1 MFPDLILA
9 ARHASEPSRKSVPDR
24 YHRQMTQL
32 RVVLDTNVFTPQH
45 FDLIDKSPMRELC
58 RRGQIVP
65 IYSGPFFE
73 ETARAYMRDKVRDAL
88 LSRWLPFIC
97 ETGGRFHEDLPT
109 IWHREVV
116 RGTGRKVLTYMK
128 PRVQQEMIGRI
139 RALPPDG
146 SWDLIRETER
156 ERRADADRLIAQR
169 EISKQMRVEVAEEVR
184 ARGLKHRRDDV
195 AEVVKRGLVALIGRG
210 MIERHL
216 GCWNWRAVANRWE
229 RNPASYRY
237 FTQFVENMTYKEVL
251 FLTDPSAPIDI
262 NAQPDL
268 DLMTFL
274 LDADVFVTNEKG
286 FARRAFQD
294 LWKPRGRVIFSS
306 EEFAK
311 LLHAM

>member
-1 MFPDLILA
+1 MSP
-9 ARHASEPSRKSVPDR
+9 
-24 YHRQMTQL
+24 L
-32 RVVLDTNVFTPQH
+32 RVVFDTNVFTPQH
-45 FDLIDKSPMRELC
+45 FDLVDNSPMRELC
-58 RRGQIVP
+58 RFGQIVP

-88 LSRWLPFIC
+88 LGRWLPFIC

-116 RGTGRKVLTYMK
+116 RGAGRKVSTYMK
-128 PRVQQEMIGRI
+128 PRMQQEMIGRI
-139 RALPPDG
+139 RALPSDG
-146 SWDLIRETER
+146 SWNLIRETEL
-156 ERRADADRLIAQR
+156 ERQADANRLTAQR
-169 EISKQMRVEVAEEVR
+169 EISKQMRVEVAAELRV
-184 ARGLKHRRDDV
+184 RGLKGASSGVGEDLKRR
-195 AEVVKRGLVALIGRG
+195 LVSLIGRG

-216 GCWNWRAVANRWE
+216 ECWNWRAVANRWE

-237 FTQFVENMTYKEVL
+237 FTQFVQNMTYKEAL
-251 FLTDPSAPIDI
+251 FLTDHSAPIDI

-286 FARRAFQD
+286 FARRAFHD
-294 LWKPRGRVIFSS
+294 LWKPRGKVIFTS

-311 LLHAM
+311 LLHSK